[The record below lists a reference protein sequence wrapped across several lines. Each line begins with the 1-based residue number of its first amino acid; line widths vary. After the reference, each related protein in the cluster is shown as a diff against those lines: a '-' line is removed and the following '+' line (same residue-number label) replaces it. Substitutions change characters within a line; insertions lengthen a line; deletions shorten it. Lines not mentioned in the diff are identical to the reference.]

1 MFLMGQYNIKGEKPC
16 LEGRLPLL
24 YLQVMSD
31 GLAGRGGV
39 EGGEGILVA
48 NPNSRLPLRPAQSLS
63 P

>member
-1 MFLMGQYNIKGEKPC
+1 MFLMGQCNIKGEKPS

-31 GLAGRGGV
+31 GLADRG
-39 EGGEGILVA
+39 GGEGILVA
-48 NPNSRLPLRPAQSLS
+48 NPNSRLPLRPAQSRS

>member
-1 MFLMGQYNIKGEKPC
+1 MGQCNIKGEKPC

-31 GLAGRGGV
+31 GLAGRGG
-39 EGGEGILVA
+39 GEGILVA
-48 NPNSRLPLRPAQSLS
+48 NPNSRLPLRPAQSRS